1 MGASLSSFS
10 FGTKPREQTSAEP
23 KNNTKT
29 TAATTPGRKKKATV
43 RIKQE
48 VSRRSQRVARSN
60 PSRVVFP
67 TIPKAKTP
75 SKKNYPLTPKTRK
88 KAEAKSKPI
97 LRRKS
102 PRVVKHKIPK
112 VEEEGG
118 AVLKYTPNAIYELDE
133 PVFAWDRGVIYE
145 AKVIEVGSSS
155 NGSNNSQYHVHF
167 LGYKKTQDKWMSMTK
182 MMKVEPSTR
191 KLFRELR
198 NELPEKVDELLDHM
212 M

>member
-1 MGASLSSFS
+1 MQHLDSMGASLSSFS
-10 FGTKPREQTSAEP
+10 FGTKSKPSEASAEP
-23 KNNTKT
+23 KSNTT
-29 TAATTPGRKKKATV
+29 TTPGKRKATV

-48 VSRRSQRVARSN
+48 VSRRSRRVAKSN

-88 KAEAKSKPI
+88 KAEKKSKPI

-102 PRVVKHKIPK
+102 PRAVKHKIHK
-112 VEEEGG
+112 FEEG
-118 AVLKYTPNAIYELDE
+118 VLKYSPNAIYEVDE
-133 PVFAWDRGVIYE
+133 PIFCWDKGHLYE
-145 AKVIEVGSSS
+145 AKVIEA
-155 NGSNNSQYHVHF
+155 NNTDSSQYHVHF
-167 LGYKKTQDKWMSMTK
+167 LGYKKTQDKWLTMTK

-198 NELPEKVDELLDHM
+198 NELPEKVDELLENM
-212 M
+212 